1 MELFEKHPCF
11 NSFARH
17 QYGRVHLPVAPKC
30 NVQCK
35 FCNRKF
41 DCVNESRPGVTS
53 GVLSPH
59 QAMLYVE
66 EVMANIPNLAV
77 VGIAGPGDPFANADE
92 TLETL
97 RLVRERY
104 PDMLLCVATNGLNIG
119 AYIEELSRL
128 KVSHVTLT
136 INAITPAIGAQI
148 YSWVRYGKRLYHG
161 EEAATILLM
170 HQLEALQRLKE
181 KGITVKINSII
192 LPGIN
197 EQHIVAI
204 AERMAKLRADIF
216 NAIPYYK
223 NIGSAFED
231 LDEPLAETVAQ
242 IRYEASQYLPQMSH
256 CARCRADAIGLLSEA
271 MSSEAMA
278 RLQRYA
284 SLPAAEP
291 AGDLKDRPCVAVAS
305 MEGMLVNQ
313 HLGEATQLLIYDQHG
328 LIEAR
333 RTPEIGGGM
342 QRWSD
347 LAEMLSDCHAL
358 LVSGIGKNP
367 QQVLTANG
375 IQILVVEGL
384 IEDAVAAVFQKK
396 QMTHLLKR
404 QKTVCGQS
412 CSGTGGGCG

>member
-66 EVMANIPNLAV
+66 EVMTNIPNLAV

-181 KGITVKINSII
+181 KGITVKINSIV

>member
-66 EVMANIPNLAV
+66 EVMTNIPNLAV

-181 KGITVKINSII
+181 KGITVKINSIV

-313 HLGEATQLLIYDQHG
+313 HLGEAEQLLIYDQHG